1 MKGAFLAN
9 EEVRQR
15 WFVEGSLHRSGQRR
29 SHCSSAW
36 LPLSGARVQSDHP
49 HPGPP
54 LQVNRAGPSRTRRHS
69 RMAR

>member
-29 SHCSSAW
+29 S
-36 LPLSGARVQSDHP
+36 QSWP
-49 HPGPP
+49 AATG
-54 LQVNRAGPSRTRRHS
+54 
-69 RMAR
+69 